1 MPTYQFEALN
11 DAGKPQKGTINA
23 ANSDEAIARIRSQ
36 GFFPTSVREQKTKK
50 AGGNAAAAGPASSSG
65 SGKKKSAME
74 ISINIGGVSQKQLM
88 LFTRQLST
96 LQDAGLP
103 ILRSLAI
110 LEQQQK
116 PGLMKSALAGVHEDV
131 SGFVLYPTTRK
142 DFRGVSLGQGDATP
156 GPS

>member
-36 GFFPTSVREQKTKK
+36 GFFPTSVREQKTKN
-50 AGGNAAAAGPASSSG
+50 GGGPAASAGPVSSG

-110 LEQQQK
+110 L
-116 PGLMKSALAGVHEDV
+116 
-131 SGFVLYPTTRK
+131 
-142 DFRGVSLGQGDATP
+142 
-156 GPS
+156 